1 MAGKKRLK
9 VLMFSSP
16 AFCRGG
22 DWGLSSQHCSG
33 IPGGRTRP
41 ERKGLSHGGG
51 VRGQPAQG
59 LWFILPVGFACCD
72 PGENVLEI
80 VSDAARSHTKR
91 ASPTLGWDVVE
102 EPGVR
107 QPAWK
112 CSVFCLLWD
121 VQGCFSHPP
130 QARHLCTRAQLSLLL
145 AAGAGSQPGRWYG
158 FGSGHFREGCA
169 RPLLQLA
176 WWAQSLGST
185 VLSCTHKNAQ
195 ISFKIRRKE
204 KLLG

>member
-1 MAGKKRLK
+1 MAGKKSLK

-41 ERKGLSHGGG
+41 ERKGLSNGG

-91 ASPTLGWDVVE
+91 ASPTLGWVVVE
-102 EPGVR
+102 EPGGR

-112 CSVFCLLWD
+112 GQCVLF
-121 VQGCFSHPP
+121 
-130 QARHLCTRAQLSLLL
+130 A
-145 AAGAGSQPGRWYG
+145 
-158 FGSGHFREGCA
+158 
-169 RPLLQLA
+169 
-176 WWAQSLGST
+176 LGSAGPLQPPTLGKAPLHKSSALAPPSCPSWLSAWPLVWICPWALQRGLCKTTAPTGVVGT
-185 VLSCTHKNAQ
+185 VLGIHGTLMHS
-195 ISFKIRRKE
+195 
-204 KLLG
+204 

>member
-1 MAGKKRLK
+1 MWQDKKSLK

-51 VRGQPAQG
+51 VWGQPAQG
-59 LWFILPVGFACCD
+59 LWFILPVSFACCD

-91 ASPTLGWDVVE
+91 ASPTLGWDIVE
-102 EPGVR
+102 EPGGR
-107 QPAWK
+107 QPA
-112 CSVFCLLWD
+112 
-121 VQGCFSHPP
+121 
-130 QARHLCTRAQLSLLL
+130 
-145 AAGAGSQPGRWYG
+145 
-158 FGSGHFREGCA
+158 
-169 RPLLQLA
+169 
-176 WWAQSLGST
+176 
-185 VLSCTHKNAQ
+185 
-195 ISFKIRRKE
+195 RK
-204 KLLG
+204 G